1 MRVGSWAS
9 TDRTDGQRKNPLPVL
24 TDLGESNEETNVSER
39 DEEILSAEIDSIQGW
54 SLRDDRDR

>member
-24 TDLGESNEETNVSER
+24 TDLGESNEETDVSER
-39 DEEILSAEIDSIQGW
+39 DEEILSAHRPSRNLLPD
-54 SLRDDRDR
+54 